1 MYYGNIMISEAK
13 APRNWWSLPFSFGT
27 FYFNYILKSRHFI
40 PRVDHVGTST
50 PMSS

>member
-27 FYFNYILKSRHFI
+27 FYFNYISG
-40 PRVDHVGTST
+40 GTIYGSI
-50 PMSS
+50 